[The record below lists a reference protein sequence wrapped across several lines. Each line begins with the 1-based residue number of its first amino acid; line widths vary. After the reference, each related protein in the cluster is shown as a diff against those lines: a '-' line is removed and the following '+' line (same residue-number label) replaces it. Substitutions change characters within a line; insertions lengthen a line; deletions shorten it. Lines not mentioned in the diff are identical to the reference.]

1 MNISA
6 LAIRRPI
13 FFACLV
19 LVTLLVGFLS
29 LNKLGVDQFPDVTFP
44 VVVVS
49 TTYNGAS
56 PEEIET
62 LITKPIEDEV
72 STVSGIKRVS
82 SNNQEGLSQIIVEF
96 TLGTDIKF
104 SSQEVRDKVAN
115 IRSLLPK
122 EIDAPTIT
130 RVDVSDQ
137 PVVKL
142 SVSGDV
148 TAAKLYDIAN
158 LVVKPRIEQVTDVG
172 SVDILG
178 GTKREVKVEVER
190 AKLKRHELSITG
202 LSEKIGSSAQNV
214 PVGKITSGSKDT
226 VFRTIGEYKSID
238 QIKDTVVNFLGGE
251 VPVTVGSLGE
261 VKDSLEDEKSRSF
274 VGGKA
279 TILLDIH
286 KQSGANTVAV
296 AHDIVKRIPAIN
308 KLLESRGDKVSVGL
322 VRDGAH
328 FIEANVDD
336 VKQSIILGALLAVI
350 VVFLFLGNV
359 RSTIIT
365 GLALPNSLLG
375 AFILMYVMGFTIN
388 VMTLLALSLAVG
400 LLIDDAIVVRENIF
414 RRMEEGEDPKEAAE
428 NGTKEVTLAVVA
440 TTLTVIAV
448 FLPVGFLSGTVGQ
461 FFKQFG
467 LTIVFAMAISLF
479 DALTMAPMLSAYFAG
494 TNAPPKGFIQK
505 FFAGLSHVVDTFQGY
520 LESIYKRVLGFTLR
534 RPWAVLLIAVG
545 IFFFSLQ
552 LGKQVKS
559 TFLPNSDNGE
569 FQVTLEMPPG
579 TSLDAM
585 QEVTEKVEKII
596 KAHREIDVTAMTIG
610 NTEGEANVSN
620 IYIHL
625 INYKLRS
632 LLTNDLKGIIRDELK
647 PFAYALPKVGDLNIV
662 GSNDRPFTLS
672 VSGDNLDELSKY
684 ADALIEKFRKIPGL
698 VEVDTNYRLGKPE
711 FQVQIDPL
719 KAQRYG
725 VLTVDAGQ
733 ELRGM
738 MEGIEAAKYRDNGE
752 EYNIRVR
759 LKADERDLNKFY
771 DQTYV
776 PNINKNLIRVS
787 DIAKGVMTQGPSKI
801 FRLNRSRAIQITGDL
816 APGGALGNI
825 RTEAERILAEE
836 KAPPGVTFAFQGQ
849 SEDFQDLITNMIIAV
864 GLAVIFVYLILSS
877 LYESF
882 ITPLTIMLALPL
894 AVAGALIALF
904 LFHQSMNLFSMI
916 GMIMLLGLVT
926 KNSILLVDYTLQLMH
941 QGLTRDEAL
950 MKAGLTRLRP
960 ILMTTV
966 ALIAGTLPI
975 AMGLSEAARSRTSM
989 GIAIIGGLIS
999 STLLTLVVVPA
1010 AFGYIDNFRAFLGR
1024 VLGRIFLAKK
1034 HEVVPG
1040 K

>member
-1 MNISA
+1 MNLSG

-13 FFACLV
+13 FFGCIV

-29 LNKLGVDQFPDVTFP
+29 LEKLGVDQFPDVTFP

-104 SSQEVRDKVAN
+104 ASQEVRDKVSN

-137 PVVKL
+137 PVVKI
-142 SVSGDV
+142 SVSGNV

-158 LVVKPRIEQVTDVG
+158 LVVKPRIEQVNDVG

-190 AKLKRHELSITG
+190 SQLKHHELSIQG
-202 LSEKIGSSAQNV
+202 LSERIGASAQNV
-214 PVGKITSGSKDT
+214 PVGKITAGNKDT

-238 QIKDTVVNFLGGE
+238 QIKNTVVNFLGGE
-251 VPVTVGSLGE
+251 VPVTVGNLGE
-261 VKDSLEDEKSRSF
+261 VRDSLEDEKSRSF
-274 VGGKA
+274 VGGQP

-296 AHDIVKRIPAIN
+296 AHDVIKKIPDIN
-308 KLLESRGDKVSVGL
+308 KALVARGDKVQAGL

-350 VVFLFLGNV
+350 VVFLFLGNL

-414 RRMEEGEDPKEAAE
+414 RRLEEGEDPKEAAE
-428 NGTKEVTLAVVA
+428 KGTREVTLAVVA

-494 TNAPPKGFIQK
+494 TNAPPKGIIQK
-505 FFAGLSHVVDTFQGY
+505 FLAALSHIVDSFQNG
-520 LESIYKRVLGFTLR
+520 LEKIYKKILTFSLR
-534 RPWAVLLIAVG
+534 RPWAVLLIAVF

-552 LGKQVKS
+552 LGKHVKS

-585 QEVTEKVEKII
+585 QEVTQKVEAVVKGH
-596 KAHREIDVTAMTIG
+596 KEVDVTALTIG
-610 NTEGEANVSN
+610 NNQGEANVSN

-625 INYKLRS
+625 INYKLRT
-632 LLTNDLKGIIRDELK
+632 LLTNDLKAIIRDELK
-647 PFAYALPKVGDLNIV
+647 PFAYANPKVADLNIV

-672 VSGDNLDELSKY
+672 VSGDNLDELSQY
-684 ADALIEKFRKIPGL
+684 ASTLIEKFKNIPGL
-698 VEVDTNYRLGKPE
+698 VELDTNYRLGKPE

-725 VLTVDAGQ
+725 VLTVVAGQ

-738 MEGIEAAKYRDNGE
+738 MEGVEAAKFRDGGE

-759 LKADERDLNKFY
+759 LKADERDLDKFY
-771 DQTYV
+771 DQTYI
-776 PNINKNLIRVS
+776 PNINNNLIKVS

-816 APGGALGNI
+816 GPGGALGNI
-825 RTEAERILAEE
+825 REEAERILTEI
-836 KAPPGVTFAFQGQ
+836 KPPPGVTHAFQGQ
-849 SEDFQDLITNMIIAV
+849 SEDFQDLIINMIIAV
-864 GLAVIFVYLILSS
+864 GLAITFVYLILSS

-904 LFHQSMNLFSMI
+904 LFKQSMNLFSMI

-926 KNSILLVDYTLQLMH
+926 KNSILLVDYTLQLMK

-975 AMGLSEAARSRTSM
+975 AMGLSEAARSRTGM

-1010 AFGYIDNFRAFLGR
+1010 AFGYIDSFRAFLGR
-1024 VLGRIFLAKK
+1024 ILGRIFLAKK
-1034 HEVVPG
+1034 QGPLRE
-1040 K
+1040 